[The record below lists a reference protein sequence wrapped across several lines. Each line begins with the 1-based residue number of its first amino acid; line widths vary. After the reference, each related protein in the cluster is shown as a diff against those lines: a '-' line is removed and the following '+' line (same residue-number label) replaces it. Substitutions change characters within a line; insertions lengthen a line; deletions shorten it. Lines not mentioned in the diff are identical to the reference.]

1 MQLRAVQGDITRLSV
16 DAIVNAANDA
26 LIPGGGVDGAI
37 NRAAGPH
44 LGEAMRAIGGCPT
57 GEARITPVR
66 KSNSGD
72 GASRKAKG
80 FTAEERLAMKDRV
93 RELKAD
99 KADGESEVLG
109 KIAGMSERDR
119 AMAERVHAIVRAAA
133 PQLTSRLW
141 CGMPAYAKDGNVV
154 CLNAPEAIASA
165 LRA

>member
-1 MQLRAVQGDITRLSV
+1 MSPRKS
-16 DAIVNAANDA
+16 
-26 LIPGGGVDGAI
+26 
-37 NRAAGPH
+37 
-44 LGEAMRAIGGCPT
+44 
-57 GEARITPVR
+57 VR
-66 KSNSGD
+66 KSDSGD

-141 CGMPAYAKDGNVV
+141 CGMPAYARQRRLLKR
-154 CLNAPEAIASA
+154 PEAIASA